1 MKYIAFVDVE
11 TTGTSPNFSEVIE
24 LGIVLAEYQG
34 NGIMRFVDEYCELRQ
49 PSTPIPSH
57 DNHD

>member
-11 TTGTSPNFSEVIE
+11 TTGTSPNYSEVIE

-34 NGIMRFVDEYCELRQ
+34 NGVMHFVDEYCELDSLLL
-49 PSTPIPSH
+49 PFLL
-57 DNHD
+57 